1 MTRLSV
7 LAALA
12 ALTFTAAGAAQAQDR
27 GRNYLT
33 PATTEVCLDVGGGT
47 LPIVCKVP
55 ASRLDKREDICSCP
69 QGMRTTVPVCGPDQ
83 AAPGET
89 VALNSARRAAARDG
103 SLVGDLFQGQP
114 MCVAPRG

>member
-12 ALTFTAAGAAQAQDR
+12 ALTIGAGAAQAQEP
-27 GRNYLT
+27 GRNALNPT
-33 PATTEVCLDVGGGT
+33 TTEVCLDVSGAT

-69 QGMRTTVPVCGPDQ
+69 QGVRTKVAVCAPGQ
-83 AAPGET
+83 AAPAET
-89 VALNSARRAAARDG
+89 VSLNAARREAARDG
-103 SLVGDLFQGQP
+103 SLIGDLFQGQP
-114 MCVAPRG
+114 ICVAPRG

>member
-1 MTRLSV
+1 MTRLSI

-12 ALTFTAAGAAQAQDR
+12 AMTFAAGAAQAQER
-27 GRNYLT
+27 GRDYLT
-33 PATTEVCLDVGGGT
+33 PTTSEVCLDVSGAT

-69 QGMRTTVPVCGPDQ
+69 QGMRTTVPVCGPGQ

-89 VALNSARRAAARDG
+89 VALNAARRQAARDG

-114 MCVAPRG
+114 ICIAPRG